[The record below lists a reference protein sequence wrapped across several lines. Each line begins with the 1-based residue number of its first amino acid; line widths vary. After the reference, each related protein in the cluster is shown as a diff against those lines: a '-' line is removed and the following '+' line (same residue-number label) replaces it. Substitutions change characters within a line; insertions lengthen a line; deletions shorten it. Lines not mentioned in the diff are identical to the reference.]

1 MLNNDILVKIYKPTK
16 SAMQSGVQKY
26 SMWKVEFCPANTK
39 YVEPL
44 MQWIGSKDT
53 RQQIHLLFTTKEQAI
68 AYAEKN
74 NFKYILLQ
82 ERPLQKNLNHMQR
95 ILQKL
100 KVYKKI

>member
-1 MLNNDILVKIYKPTK
+1 MLVKIYKPTK

-82 ERPLQKNLNHMQR
+82 ERPLQKKPKSYAENFT
-95 ILQKL
+95 
-100 KVYKKI
+100 KIKGL